1 MKINNLN
8 KEKDEQKNIFE
19 NRQNN
24 MINWQKN
31 LEYREKTLRSN
42 NKDFDKHTEAMWL
55 NLDKS
60 IFDLG
65 EKEKTVEMDKENNKK
80 DKEEIQKQKDE
91 IKVEREQLLKERTN
105 INKKDEE
112 QKIKEQWLQK
122 WHSLLVEVCGEP
134 VSQPGF
140 SRIIQSGRETIRG
153 DPNIEPSM
161 PSGVSPTLISAD
173 EVKTIENRG
182 EPVMQSGYS
191 QIIQSGGEPI
201 IVQSS
206 GEPVVQSGCPP
217 VYYSGTKVFNKN

>member
-80 DKEEIQKQKDE
+80 DKEEIQKH
-91 IKVEREQLLKERTN
+91 V
-105 INKKDEE
+105 
-112 QKIKEQWLQK
+112 
-122 WHSLLVEVCGEP
+122 
-134 VSQPGF
+134 
-140 SRIIQSGRETIRG
+140 
-153 DPNIEPSM
+153 
-161 PSGVSPTLISAD
+161 
-173 EVKTIENRG
+173 
-182 EPVMQSGYS
+182 
-191 QIIQSGGEPI
+191 
-201 IVQSS
+201 
-206 GEPVVQSGCPP
+206 
-217 VYYSGTKVFNKN
+217 